1 MLLDFLT
8 GFGLLLAY
16 FVVFGAPALALKAYG
31 RLPRE
36 LMRKT
41 YHLLFV
47 LSIIP
52 MLMFFSTWYLAVLAA
67 LLFALILYVAL
78 ALLESTAFFRR
89 IAIERDPGEFKR
101 SLVLAELSI
110 ALLIFFFWGLLGAD
124 AKFIVLVAVMAWGF
138 GDAAAA
144 IVGKTFG
151 RKTLT
156 HPRIEGAKTLEGTLA
171 MLVVA
176 AIAIFLTMLLVGQP
190 VLVSLVVALL
200 VSPVGAV
207 VELFS
212 QRGLDTLTVP
222 LSVGFSVQLLM
233 ALFSFAG
240 VL

>member
-1 MLLDFLT
+1 MLLDFVT

-36 LMRKT
+36 LVRKA

-52 MLMFFSTWYLAVLAA
+52 MLMVFSTWYAAVLAA
-67 LLFALILYVAL
+67 LLFALILYMAL
-78 ALLESTAFFRR
+78 ALLEPTAFFRH

-101 SLVLAELSI
+101 SLVLAELAI

-124 AKFIVLVAVMAWGF
+124 AKFIVLVAIMAWGF

-144 IVGKTFG
+144 LVGRSFG
-151 RKTLT
+151 RKQIS
-156 HPRIEGAKTLEGTLA
+156 HPRIEGTKTVEGTLA

-176 AIAIFLTMLLVGQP
+176 GVAIFLTMLIVGQP
-190 VLVSLVVALL
+190 ALVSLTVALL
-200 VSPVGAV
+200 VAPVGAV

-212 QRGLDTLTVP
+212 RRGFDTLTVP
-222 LSVGFSVQLLM
+222 LSVGFSVLALM
-233 ALFSFAG
+233 AFFSFAG
-240 VL
+240 VF